1 MLNDVQSGERTG
13 LFAFC
18 NYSVSLATDP
28 WSIDDVSSD
37 TRYSMDLGS
46 VINDCG
52 DKHYNTGEG
61 ATSPKL
67 LAKPPTDTRVA

>member
-1 MLNDVQSGERTG
+1 MG
-13 LFAFC
+13 
-18 NYSVSLATDP
+18 SV
-28 WSIDDVSSD
+28 
-37 TRYSMDLGS
+37 DLGS